1 MILMSAILK
10 ESYHLLMASSVYV
23 ILGLA
28 VSGLIRVFLNPAS
41 VANHL
46 GKGRFSSVF
55 KAALLGIPLPLCSCG
70 VLPAAIS
77 LKKQGANNGATTAFL
92 ISTPETG
99 VDSISITYA
108 LLDPMLTIV
117 RPLAAFISAISAGFA
132 ENIFHG
138 KNIQPPSGGDLSCP
152 VDGCCDGLGR
162 PPEGHK
168 AHHSILEKIGY
179 GVRYAFSDVW
189 NDMAPWFAFG
199 LLLAGAITVFIP
211 EEALAV
217 HLGGGVPSMLIML
230 VLGIPIYICA
240 TASTP
245 IAAALILK
253 GVSPG
258 AALVFLLAGPAT
270 NVTSL
275 TVLLGILG
283 KRATGIYLATI
294 AVSAVIFGLFLDQCY
309 GLLDISAKVVA
320 GHSVELIPIGIQWIG
335 SGLLIVL
342 SIKPILN
349 AINSKFKSILRVIK
363 SRKNASSSI
372 TVLEEMDCHSSNCGC
387 SSKKVAGPS

>member
-1 MILMSAILK
+1 MRSAWNISGSK
-10 ESYHLLMASSVYV
+10 ESSHDLNVRHIKGELPSFNGVISYV

-240 TASTP
+240 TASNTYRRRP
-245 IAAALILK
+245 HFKRRQSRCGTCFSIGRTGNQRDIPNGIAGYFGKTCDGHLPCHYRCVRRHIRSVPGSMLWSAGYFGK
-253 GVSPG
+253 GCC
-258 AALVFLLAGPAT
+258 
-270 NVTSL
+270 
-275 TVLLGILG
+275 
-283 KRATGIYLATI
+283 RAFRRINTHRDSMDWVRI
-294 AVSAVIFGLFLDQCY
+294 AD
-309 GLLDISAKVVA
+309 
-320 GHSVELIPIGIQWIG
+320 
-335 SGLLIVL
+335 
-342 SIKPILN
+342 
-349 AINSKFKSILRVIK
+349 RVIYK
-363 SRKNASSSI
+363 A
-372 TVLEEMDCHSSNCGC
+372 D
-387 SSKKVAGPS
+387 P